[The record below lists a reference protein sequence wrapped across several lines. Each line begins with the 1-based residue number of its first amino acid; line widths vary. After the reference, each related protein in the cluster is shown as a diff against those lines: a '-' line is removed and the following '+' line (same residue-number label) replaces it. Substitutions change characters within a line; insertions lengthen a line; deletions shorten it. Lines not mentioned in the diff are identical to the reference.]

1 MCEAFEISRS
11 GFYAWQRRPPSPR
24 DVEDQTILLPAIRR
38 AFNTS
43 RQTYGCV
50 RIGDTLRDNGIASSV
65 RRIRRLMRQEHLVS
79 KHVRRFRCTTKR
91 GPDTSKIQD
100 LVQRDFS
107 ASAPNRVWVGD
118 ITEFPSEM
126 GLLYLSFILDLYSRY
141 IVGWSLA
148 DNKTAKLVI
157 TALVRAVEK
166 RNPLKGFIFHS
177 DHGSQYGSDIFQSIL
192 RLNGGRASMGS
203 VGDCFDNAVS
213 ESFVHTLKT
222 ECLNNERLIS
232 IDYTER
238 LLFEFIEVFY
248 NRKRKHSSIGYLSPY
263 DYELVNQV

>member
-1 MCEAFEISRS
+1 MNVSETCEAFEISRS
-11 GFYAWQRRPPSPR
+11 GYYAWQRRPPSPWA
-24 DVEDQTILLPAIRR
+24 VEDQTRLLPAIGG
-38 AFNTS
+38 AFNDW
-43 RQTYGCV
+43 RRTYGCV
-50 RIGDTLRDNGIASSV
+50 RIGDTLRDIGIASSV
-65 RRIRRLMRQEHLVS
+65 RRIRRLMRQDNLFS

-91 GPDTSKIQD
+91 GPDTSEIPD

-118 ITEFPSEM
+118 ITEFQGEM
-126 GLLYLSFILDLYSRY
+126 GLLYLAFIFDLFSRY

-166 RNPLKGFIFHS
+166 RNPPQGFIFQS

-213 ESFVHTLKT
+213 ESSVHTLKT
-222 ECLNNERLIS
+222 ECLINERLIS
-232 IDYTER
+232 IDYAER
-238 LLFEFIEVFY
+238 LLFEFIDVFY
-248 NRKRKHSSIGYLSPY
+248 NPGY
-263 DYELVNQV
+263 